1 MALSRGELESITR
14 SYFLADGGSAFD
26 NYFGGNYLLR
36 KGVKKPLRK
45 PKGGKDIKI
54 PLTYDRMLGGSFYGA
69 DQLDTSHQTI
79 INSAVFDWRN
89 YYVNVTITWDEELEN
104 NGPEEE
110 VDMVV
115 TKLENAQKSMEDDL
129 ADGLYSDGTGNG
141 GKQLD
146 GLLAL
151 FNATTATAYG
161 DIAQDDMSVWSC
173 NGSTTSTAITS
184 GVLRTARTA
193 VKIGDGA
200 KDKPDM
206 IILTDSL
213 MDAWLNQLQAAQRM
227 ESPQAAKA
235 GFTGVN
241 MLDNAEVWADTKCPS
256 GYGFFM
262 NSRHWG
268 FVIHANGN
276 FVRTPWKVP
285 TNQVVKSMQMLFK
298 GNMVCTRRNAHYY
311 MSALTG

>member
-1 MALSRGELESITR
+1 MALSRTELESITR
-14 SYFLADGGSAFD
+14 SYFLTDGGSAFD
-26 NYFGGNYLLR
+26 NYFSSNYLLR

-45 PKGGKDIKI
+45 PSGGKDIKI

-79 INSAVFDWRN
+79 INSAVFAWRN
-89 YYVNVTITWDEELEN
+89 YYINVTITWDEELEN

-115 TKLENAQKSMEDDL
+115 TKLQNGQKSMEWDM
-129 ADGLYSDGTGNG
+129 ADGLYSDGTGNSS
-141 GKQLD
+141 KDLD

-151 FNATTATAYG
+151 FNGTTTTEYG
-161 DIAQDDMSVWSC
+161 GIQEADMSVWSA
-173 NGSTTSTAITS
+173 NTSSTSTPITA
-184 GVLRTARTA
+184 LRAGRTA

-206 IILTDSL
+206 IIMNDTIV
-213 MDAWLNQLQAAQRM
+213 DAWLNQLQAAQRM

-235 GFTGVN
+235 GFAGVH
-241 MLDNAEVWADTKCPS
+241 MLDQAEVWADGKCPS
-256 GYGFFM
+256 AAGFWL

-268 FVIHANGN
+268 FVIHKKAN

-285 TNQVVKSMQMLFK
+285 TNQVTKSMQYLWK

-311 MSALTG
+311 MSALTA